1 MGRRQRREAPGRY
14 GIAQHQQYPDQ
25 QQAEV
30 AKIDWER
37 QEKAARL
44 NARRATQ
51 VLSTSASWSKPSTVK
66 RSRAKT
72 PCAAR
77 GVAGSK

>member
-14 GIAQHQQYPDQ
+14 GIAQHQHYPDQ

-30 AKIDWER
+30 AKIDRER

-51 VLSTSASWSKPSTVK
+51 VLSTSASWSRTSTAE
-66 RSRAKT
+66 RSR
-72 PCAAR
+72 
-77 GVAGSK
+77 S